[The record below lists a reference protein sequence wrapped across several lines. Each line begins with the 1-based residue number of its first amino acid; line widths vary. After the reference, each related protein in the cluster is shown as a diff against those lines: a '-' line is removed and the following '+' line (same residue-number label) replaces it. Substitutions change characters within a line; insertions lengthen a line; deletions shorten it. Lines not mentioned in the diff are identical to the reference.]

1 MTSERDFMSLPQDL
15 QRFLMDLQ
23 LQEKIRDLQ
32 SRYWN
37 EFGEASSRDLIL
49 LRQAYLEGLADGLE
63 ESQPEVL
70 REMLV
75 IKSSEPEKRQMIVDK
90 TLQAVMSEYQAIDHA
105 LDRLI
110 GLIGKVMQ
118 DFPEKKEYRH
128 RMNQILYDF
137 NMKVSDL
144 RGRDRES

>member
-1 MTSERDFMSLPQDL
+1 MTSEREFMSLPQDL

-118 DFPEKKEYRH
+118 DFPEKREYRN

-144 RGRDRES
+144 RGRNRE